1 MTTSVP
7 GKAKAKAQLNSTAP
21 QPERTD
27 PTRSRAAAMELLEE
41 DLTCPICCCL
51 FEDPRVLPCS
61 HSFCRRCL
69 EGALD
74 DGGGNRRR
82 QPSPFKCPTCRKETA
97 RDCLASLQVNY
108 ALRSVVEKYGEI
120 RALPGMMMTTTSPPP
135 PPAVPSAPHLPPSC
149 RAHRDQPLNIFCAT
163 DLRLICGFCA
173 TAREHRGHR
182 LCALDEAHERERAAF
197 EELQRGAER
206 WPGTEAALARLDAL
220 EAARRRALQAV
231 SRDAERAADYL
242 ERAARALEHKR
253 AEIAADFEALKL
265 AVMQSY
271 DPEIGRLRAAL
282 EERRRALRVAESL
295 RALSEPLAFL
305 QRMQDFR
312 EALRAIDDNA
322 PLLLSA
328 RAETDWDPDG
338 AQPLVPAFDVAEW
351 DRVRLGDLDA
361 LRGPHEG
368 GALLRNSAPHPASSP
383 TGSFSRALWRLAL
396 LLLPL
401 LLLLCACACAPALSF
416 LPTADSLL
424 GDVSACGELVRW
436 LIARA
441 TETAERGA
449 SLMTELLDTAADFI
463 S

>member
-1 MTTSVP
+1 
-7 GKAKAKAQLNSTAP
+7 
-21 QPERTD
+21 
-27 PTRSRAAAMELLEE
+27 MELLEE

-69 EGALD
+69 EGAR
-74 DGGGNRRR
+74 DGGGGDNNRRR
-82 QPSPFKCPTCRKETA
+82 QRSPFRCPTCRKETA
-97 RDCLASLQVNY
+97 RDGVSSLQVNY

-120 RALPGMMMTTTSPPP
+120 RALPGMTSTTSP
-135 PPAVPSAPHLPPSC
+135 VPSAPYPPTTPTTETTTPTTSLSC

-182 LCALDEAHERERAAF
+182 LCALDEAHEHERAAF
-197 EELQRGAER
+197 EELLRGAES

-295 RALSEPLAFL
+295 RALDEPLAFL
-305 QRMQDFR
+305 RRMQDFR

-322 PLLLSA
+322 PLLSA
-328 RAETDWDPDG
+328 RAGAGSDADWDPDG
-338 AQPLVPAFDVAEW
+338 AQTPLPAFDVTEW
-351 DRVRLGDLDA
+351 DRVRLGDLDS

-368 GALLRNSAPHPASSP
+368 GALLLRNPAPNPSSSSSSSA
-383 TGSFSRALWRLAL
+383 RALWRLAL
-396 LLLPL
+396 LLLL
-401 LLLLCACACAPALSF
+401 LLMTMMLLLCACAPALRL
-416 LPTADSLL
+416 LPAADSLF
-424 GDVSACGELVRW
+424 GDVSACGEVVRW
-436 LIARA
+436 VTARA
-441 TETAERGA
+441 TEATERGV
-449 SLMTELLDTAADFI
+449 SLMTELLDTAADFL

>member
-1 MTTSVP
+1 
-7 GKAKAKAQLNSTAP
+7 
-21 QPERTD
+21 
-27 PTRSRAAAMELLEE
+27 MELLEE

-69 EGALD
+69 EGAR
-74 DGGGNRRR
+74 DGGGGGENRRTQR
-82 QPSPFKCPTCRKETA
+82 SPFRCPTCRKETA
-97 RDCLASLQVNY
+97 RDGVSILQVNY

-120 RALPGMMMTTTSPPP
+120 RRALPGMTSAA
-135 PPAVPSAPHLPPSC
+135 PAVPSAPYLPTTTTPETTSETTSSTASLSC
-149 RAHRDQPLNIFCAT
+149 RAHRDQPLNIYCAT
-163 DLRLICGFCA
+163 DLRLICGYCA

-197 EELQRGAER
+197 EELLRGAES

-231 SRDAERAADYL
+231 SRDAERGADYL
-242 ERAARALEHKR
+242 ERASRTLEHKR
-253 AEIAADFEALKL
+253 AEIAADFESLKL

-295 RALSEPLAFL
+295 RTLSEPLAFL
-305 QRMQDFR
+305 RRMQDFR

-322 PLLLSA
+322 PLLSA
-328 RAETDWDPDG
+328 RSDADWDPDG
-338 AQPLVPAFDVAEW
+338 AQPLLPAFDVNEW
-351 DRVRLGDLDA
+351 DRVRLGDLDS

-368 GALLRNSAPHPASSP
+368 GALLLRNPAPHPSSSCSA
-383 TGSFSRALWRLAL
+383 GGFSRALWRLAL

-401 LLLLCACACAPALSF
+401 LLLLLLLCAGAGAPALRL
-416 LPTADSLL
+416 LPAADSFF

-436 LIARA
+436 MTARA
-441 TETAERGA
+441 TEAAERGM
-449 SLMTELLDTAADFI
+449 SLMTELLDTAADFL